1 MEVKVK
7 YVSSRASLGYV
18 VVEEA
23 AILLGPSV
31 VGDGSRLGF
40 GVIVGYPRR
49 SKHLNA
55 ASIRELD
62 SASSGSRLGR
72 NVILRAYTIVYED
85 VVLGDGV
92 ETGHH
97 VLIREDSVI
106 GDYTKI
112 GTGTIID
119 GRVRIGNRTS
129 IQSGVYLPPETV
141 IGDNVFLGPR
151 VVVTNDKYPPS
162 RRLLGVIVED
172 GAVVGAN
179 AVLVSGVRIGERA
192 VVAAGAVV
200 TRNVPPGKVVA
211 GVPARVIGDRDSY
224 DEKQKRYE
232 SGGK

>member
-1 MEVKVK
+1 MEVSTR
-7 YVSSRASLGYV
+7 YVSSKATLGHV

-49 SKHLNA
+49 SKHLSA
-55 ASIRELD
+55 ASISELD
-62 SASSGSRLGR
+62 SASNGSRLGR
-72 NVILRAYTIVYED
+72 NVVLRAYTIVYED
-85 VVLGDGV
+85 VVLGDSV
-92 ETGHH
+92 ETGHY
-97 VLIREDSVI
+97 VLIREDSVV
-106 GDYTKI
+106 GNHTKI

-119 GRVRIGNRTS
+119 GRVRIGSRTS

-141 IGDNVFLGPR
+141 VGDNVFLGPR

-179 AVLVSGVRIGERA
+179 AVLVSGIRIGERA

-200 TRNVPPGKVVA
+200 TRDVPPGKVVA

>member
-1 MEVKVK
+1 MEVNAK
-7 YVSSRASLGYV
+7 YISSRASLGHV
-18 VVEEA
+18 VLEGA

-49 SKHLNA
+49 AKHLEA
-55 ASIRELD
+55 AGISELD
-62 SASSGSRLGR
+62 SASNGSRLGR
-72 NVILRAYTIVYED
+72 NVVLRAYTMVYED

-92 ETGHH
+92 ETGHY
-97 VLIREDSVI
+97 VLIREDSVV
-106 GDYTKI
+106 GSHTKI

-119 GRVRIGNRTS
+119 GRVRIGSRTS

-141 IGDNVFLGPR
+141 VGDNVFLGPR

-162 RRLLGVIVED
+162 RRLLGVTVED

-200 TRNVPPGKVVA
+200 TRDVPPGKVVA
-211 GVPARVIGDRDSY
+211 GIPARVIGDREGY
-224 DEKQKRYE
+224 DEKQERYE